1 MSSSKIVPPNQS
13 KLNCEVLSPD
23 LGLQLRWSLA
33 GSSIILQ
40 IVANLGGLLSWIVVL
55 FSYFQE
61 VRCTWPSG

>member
-13 KLNCEVLSPD
+13 KLNCEVLSPE

-40 IVANLGGLLSWIVVL
+40 IVANLGGGSFHGLWSDFPI
-55 FSYFQE
+55 F
-61 VRCTWPSG
+61 RK